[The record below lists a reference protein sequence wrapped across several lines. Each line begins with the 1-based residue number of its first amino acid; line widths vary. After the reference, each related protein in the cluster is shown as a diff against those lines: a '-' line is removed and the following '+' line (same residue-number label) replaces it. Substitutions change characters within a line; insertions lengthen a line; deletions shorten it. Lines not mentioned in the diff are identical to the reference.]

1 MLCIPDHYQV
11 RGVLLQHPDFQVL
24 HVVTETGTEQQLT
37 VFESDI
43 SRAAEFRAAFR
54 TDVARLSEIKHDNVA
69 PLRAWGELEGQFYAA
84 TDLPSL
90 VTMAAKDASAGP
102 RSFEELLDVAWQV
115 ASALQHL
122 HNCGVTHGHL
132 LPEVLSVNDGLKVV
146 VHHSGLYRWVGIG
159 HHPEVAQRPWS
170 AWAAGDLAQ
179 FGMLLDDLRQRL
191 SADDS
196 APPPEEVVMEF
207 DELLSELRQ
216 PRIDLLARDVQGRIG
231 NLLLKLSGETI
242 EMLDQRSGSSVADR
256 SIVDELFDEPPAD
269 KPAPKQGHEESTASL
284 SPIVVLLLL
293 AVAGITAVA
302 YLLR

>member
-1 MLCIPDHYQV
+1 VLCIPDHYQV
-11 RGVLLQHPDFQVL
+11 RSVLLQHPDFQVL

-54 TDVARLSEIKHDNVA
+54 TDVARLSEIDHDNVA
-69 PLRAWGELEGQFYAA
+69 PLRAWGEHDGQFYAA

-90 VTMAAKDASAGP
+90 VTLAATNRSAGP
-102 RSFEELLDVAWQV
+102 QSFEELLDVAWQV

-170 AWAAGDLAQ
+170 AWAAGDLQQ

-191 SADDS
+191 LADDS
-196 APPPEEVVMEF
+196 AQPPEEVSADF
-207 DELLSELRQ
+207 NDLLSELRQ

-242 EMLDQRSGSSVADR
+242 EMVDQRSGSSVADR
-256 SIVDELFDEPPAD
+256 SIVDELFDDPPVNSRWS
-269 KPAPKQGHEESTASL
+269 KQGQKESAASI
-284 SPIVVLLLL
+284 SPIIVMLIL
-293 AVAGITAVA
+293 AVVGITAVA